1 MPTAKPKSQ
10 SKAKSK
16 SKPKAKGAKIVSAA
30 KPKARTAAPKGTAKP
45 ATKATAQGA
54 PETALK
60 APVVAFVGPALRIRD
75 FTESVIREQTRLAN
89 VHGAVNLAQGFPDF
103 PCEPALKDLARQAIE
118 SDHNQY
124 SVTWGMPGLRR
135 AIAKRMGEYNG
146 IQADADRNVTVTCG
160 ATEAMICAF
169 MSNLD
174 PGKEVIL
181 FQPFYENYHP
191 DAYLCGAKPVYVT
204 LREPDWSID
213 ERELARA
220 FNARTAAIVIN
231 TPHNPTGKV
240 FTREEL
246 GWISRL
252 CQKWGVLVFSD
263 EIYEHILYD
272 GALHVSPASVPG
284 LEDRTITIGSASKTY
299 GITGWR
305 VGWAV
310 AHEKLTNGLRQ
321 VHDFMTVCAATPLQE
336 AVRGA
341 LGLGPGFYRELA
353 DHYLQRRDFL
363 VRGLEDAGF
372 RCHMPKGAYYVMADV
387 ADIIGSSDR
396 YKDDVELARY
406 LVSEVKVATV
416 PGSSFY
422 KTKGRET
429 GRAGVAHK
437 LRFCFCKKEETLIKA
452 IERLRQFRKDL

>member
-1 MPTAKPKSQ
+1 MPNSAH
-10 SKAKSK
+10 SKTTKTRSVPKSK
-16 SKPKAKGAKIVSAA
+16 SKSKASV
-30 KPKARTAAPKGTAKP
+30 P
-45 ATKATAQGA
+45 A
-54 PETALK
+54 L
-60 APVVAFVGPALRIRD
+60 VPALRLRD

-103 PCEPALKDLARQAIE
+103 PCEDALKELARKAVDQ
-118 SDHNQY
+118 DYNQY
-124 SVTWGMPGLRR
+124 SVTWGMPALRQ
-135 AIAKRMGEYNG
+135 AIAKKVGEYNG
-146 IQADADRNVTVTCG
+146 IAADADRNVTVTCG

-220 FNARTAAIVIN
+220 FNRKTAAIVIN

-240 FTREEL
+240 FTRGEL
-246 GWISRL
+246 ELISRL

-272 GALHVSPASVPG
+272 GAVHVSPASLAG
-284 LEDRTITIGSASKTY
+284 LEDRTVTIGSASKTY

-310 AHEKLTNGLRQ
+310 AHEKITGNLRK

-341 LGLGPGFYRELA
+341 LGLGAEFYRDLSE
-353 DHYLQRRDFL
+353 HYLQRRDFL
-363 VRGLEDAGF
+363 VKGLEEAGF
-372 RCHMPKGAYYVMADV
+372 RCHLPRGAYYVMADV
-387 ADIIGSSDR
+387 ADLIKGSKR
-396 YKDDVELARY
+396 YRNDTELARY

-422 KTKGRET
+422 KVMTMASGKGAAAA
-429 GRAGVAHK
+429 RAGTAHK
-437 LRFCFCKKEETLIKA
+437 LRFCFCKKEETLA
-452 IERLRQFRKDL
+452 LALERLRDFRKGL

>member
-1 MPTAKPKSQ
+1 MAKPSRSRARESVP
-10 SKAKSK
+10 SKRISAQIAKSAPIPK
-16 SKPKAKGAKIVSAA
+16 S
-30 KPKARTAAPKGTAKP
+30 
-45 ATKATAQGA
+45 
-54 PETALK
+54 
-60 APVVAFVGPALRIRD
+60 ALRLKD
-75 FTESVIREQTRLAN
+75 FTESVIREQTRLAH
-89 VHGAVNLAQGFPDF
+89 VHGSVNLAQGFPDF
-103 PCEPALKDLARQAIE
+103 PCDDVIKELARQAVDA
-118 SDHNQY
+118 DHNQY
-124 SVTWGMPGLRR
+124 SVTWGMPALRQ
-135 AIAKRMGEYNG
+135 AIARKMGEYNG
-146 IQADADRNVTVTCG
+146 VAADADRNVTVTCG

-169 MSNLD
+169 MANLD
-174 PGKEVIL
+174 PGREVIL

-220 FNARTAAIVIN
+220 FNSRTAAIVIN

-240 FTREEL
+240 FTRGEL
-246 GWISRL
+246 ESISRL

-272 GALHVSPASVPG
+272 GAKHVSPASVAG

-310 AHEKLTNGLRQ
+310 AHEKLTGNLRK

-341 LGLGPGFYRELA
+341 LGLGPEFYRDLSA
-353 DHYLQRRDFL
+353 HYLRRRDFL
-363 VRGLEDAGF
+363 IRGLEAAGF
-372 RCHMPKGAYYVMADV
+372 RCHAPRGAYYVMADV
-387 ADIIGSSDR
+387 ADLIKGSGR
-396 YKDDVELARY
+396 YRDDAELARY
-406 LVSEVKVATV
+406 LVSEVKVAAV

-422 KTKGRET
+422 KAKSMASGKGAASLN
-429 GRAGVAHK
+429 AGAAHK
-437 LRFCFCKKEETLIKA
+437 LRFCFCKKEETLA
-452 IERLRQFRKDL
+452 SAVERLRAFRKTL